1 MSVDVALSVEGQR
14 AQHSAAPGAALPVGS
29 DGEVGHGGDGG
40 CELSELSELQ
50 QLEQECQ
57 EPEMSHGKNG
67 KNGKNGKIEIVR
79 CIVRIVCVLLR
90 PIRARDRQK
99 YSIGL
104 NRTCQVGVLRALDVL
119 GKEMKCFPKGQRRG

>member
-14 AQHSAAPGAALPVGS
+14 AQHSAAPGAPALPVGS

-40 CELSELSELQ
+40 CELSELSELSELQ

-67 KNGKNGKIEIVR
+67 KIEIAR
-79 CIVRIVCVLLR
+79 CIVCVLLR

-104 NRTCQVGVLRALDVL
+104 NRTCQVRVLRCFR
-119 GKEMKCFPKGQRRG
+119 KRNEMLP